1 MSQPGQSDWF
11 VNSLCLVCLD
21 SRGHTGVGMEEERM
35 KESVLCR
42 AVW

>member
-21 SRGHTGVGMEEERM
+21 IRGHTGVGMEEQM
-35 KESVLCR
+35 KLSVLCE
-42 AVW
+42 AV